1 MDIGSVF
8 TAMQQ
13 HEQLAAMSFL
23 DLMAFLWCASL
34 LKDDILQ
41 PQPRTV
47 SVLIAPE
54 ILPPSV
60 NEFLAE

>member
-1 MDIGSVF
+1 MDISSVF
-8 TAMQQ
+8 AAMQQ
-13 HEQLAAMSFL
+13 HEQLATMPFL
-23 DLMAFLWCASL
+23 DLTAFLWCTSL

-41 PQPRTV
+41 PQLHTV
-47 SVLIAPE
+47 SVLIMPD